1 MGAAQ
6 STPVSGELS
15 AILKNSNRPDREE
28 TISAVEI
35 RLISTSNSEIVLEN
49 DTTPERIDDLSREIR
64 AWTNT
69 GGMGDAYV
77 VNAKADGP
85 ILDDTE
91 IAFELPSAMPS
102 NFDDSSSQTASGII
116 THGLTNTNARPDDRI
131 FTVIFALTA
140 NHSTKEVIESASKK
154 MLLSSRV
161 EKLRPET
168 TDVRPSATLE
178 DLVALPGI
186 SNLIRRFDER
196 SEALRALKSGIKY
209 AFVCLSDGSIMAIET
224 GVVEAIGGSY
234 NYLQFSLPTCLKP
247 AHVEDYSS
255 GTIETNIDGT
265 ICHFECLSEGSLVP
279 LELPFN
285 GNTVLHIASP
295 ILSHILSIL
304 PASHMISKVL
314 MYSPTF
320 VMLACQLDPS
330 WVNIS
335 NVRYFISYHEHDRVH
350 IIGVD
355 SKATAHA
362 LYQSIPNQWAK
373 IAIDRYHPK
382 TKIASSGT
390 ELFTQQCE
398 AAVER
403 LRPFVKSEGLHLTT
417 PLTTSPFVIAFHHQ
431 GSIKMLG
438 SSSEDTAWKLYSHV
452 SQDCARALVDRRT
465 SEVLASYGISKW
477 TSLCEDCISQ
487 LPPVDTTVPLL
498 SATYIVAFL
507 QGNEVMAIGY
517 DTLEAARDTYNS
529 ISMSWAK
536 TLRSSAQLVSSHGHK
551 EAVQLCNDQVTSL
564 FSTRQVAPYQNSSHV
579 VALHIDPM
587 IRLIGFSSEKACQD
601 FFDVVSSTYARV
613 CMNTSENRVKIQA
626 GGDYFVELLPASE
639 TKYVVSCH
647 AKDNIYLFACASR
660 DSASRVYEVIS
671 NSYAKLVVDVAKA
684 EVVSSYGAEHFR
696 RLCESRVRDVLALNR
711 TASLYT
717 ATFVVAFTVS
727 GQVKLV
733 GLSSLL
739 SAQCLYHALLEDVTK
754 VIVYRRSL
762 KALFSEGPQE
772 DVNRCAQ
779 RVYQLGALDDGV
791 PLAFASHLVIFHIRD
806 TVVTIGF
813 SNGDAS
819 RMFYYAI
826 SKDWAKVLL
835 EGSEVLSKH
844 GRDSMIEE
852 CITSPRRDI
861 AVSLE
866 RARFLLAFHVEDSVG
881 ILGFSDEIHAFESY
895 EAISSKWAKV
905 LFNRVK
911 NEIILRKHDLANNIS
926 QLYVQDLRDF
936 VSTPLDDSWSSIVVP
951 SNYNEESE
959 ANTIPMIV
967 EAISLMRN
975 LVSLI
980 WMPRLLHP
988 DVEPL
993 IWKAVQHCKSL
1004 QNLSVNYPPPWYFG
1018 LIDLT
1023 NPLWSIAGLT
1033 SLTLENVSSPISHK
1047 HGDCI
1052 KSLFKQSAGLETLT
1066 VNNRGISGILPN
1078 TPFSRLRRLSYRTS
1092 TRDYIPLSLRPCPCL
1107 TTFLDSHPS
1116 LEDVEWFDSFPALL
1130 SDDALPS
1137 LRRLWG
1143 TDLTNGVTN
1152 ILNTPSAQKRQI
1164 ESIGRLRLSP
1174 QVFHGLSQIHAQS
1187 LLRIDVSHFPII
1199 EDIGSLADMFPNLTW
1214 LRVPSRD
1221 YRDDY
1226 ADVTTKPIM
1235 TAEWPDLI
1243 SRFDNLEVFHGVSFF
1258 MDPLDAEENL
1268 ERASYLRTHCP
1279 NLTEVDHWDSDAQMI
1294 IRISTAVNELDPHS
1308 PYCSDSRTSSEPKY
1322 LIQEVGIRNLED
1334 RYAWRADTY

>member
-6 STPVSGELS
+6 STPVSGELI
-15 AILKNSNRPDREE
+15 AILKNSNHPDREE

-35 RLISTSNSEIVLEN
+35 RLISTSNSEIVLED
-49 DTTPERIDDLSREIR
+49 DTTPECINGSSREIR

-85 ILDDTE
+85 ILDDME
-91 IAFELPSAMPS
+91 IASELPSAMPS
-102 NFDDSSSQTASGII
+102 NFDDSSSKTASGIT
-116 THGLTNTNARPDDRI
+116 THGLTNTNARPDDRK
-131 FTVIFALTA
+131 FTVFFELTA
-140 NHSTKEVIESASKK
+140 NHSTKEAIESASKK
-154 MLLSSRV
+154 MMLSSRA
-161 EKLRPET
+161 ETLRPET
-168 TDVRPSATLE
+168 IDVRPSATLE
-178 DLVALPGI
+178 DLFALPGI

-196 SEALRALKSGIKY
+196 SEALRALKYGIKY
-209 AFVCLSDGSIMAIET
+209 AFVCLSDGSIVAIET

-255 GTIETNIDGT
+255 GTIETNTDGT

-279 LELPFN
+279 LELPFD
-285 GNTVLHIASP
+285 GSTVLHVASP
-295 ILSHILSIL
+295 ILSHIISIL
-304 PASHMISKVL
+304 PASHRISKVL

-320 VMLACQLDPS
+320 HMLACQLDPS

-335 NVRYFISYHEHDRVH
+335 NVRYFVSYHEHDRVH

-373 IAIDRYHPK
+373 IVIDRYHPM

-390 ELFTQQCE
+390 EHFTQQCE
-398 AAVER
+398 AEVER

-431 GSIKMLG
+431 GLIKMLG

-517 DTLEAARDTYNS
+517 GTLEAARDTYNS

-536 TLRSSAQLVSSHGHK
+536 TLRSSSQLVSSHGHK
-551 EAVQLCNDQVTSL
+551 EAVQLCNDQVTLL

-613 CMNTSENRVKIQA
+613 CMNTSENRVKMQA
-626 GGDYFVELLPASE
+626 GGDYFVELCKRELSRHCGFSATAPA
-639 TKYVVSCH
+639 
-647 AKDNIYLFACASR
+647 R
-660 DSASRVYEVIS
+660 EV
-671 NSYAKLVVDVAKA
+671 K
-684 EVVSSYGAEHFR
+684 

-711 TASLYT
+711 TTSLYT

-733 GLSSLL
+733 GFASLL
-739 SAQCLYHALLEDVTK
+739 SAQCLYNALLEDVTK

-772 DVNRCAQ
+772 DVNRCAR

-806 TVVTIGF
+806 TVITIGF

-861 AVSLE
+861 VVSLE

-881 ILGFSDEIHAFESY
+881 LLGFSDETHAFESY

-911 NEIILRKHDLANNIS
+911 NEVIMSFGNTYS
-926 QLYVQDLRDF
+926 VQDCMD
-936 VSTPLDDSWSSIVVP
+936 
-951 SNYNEESE
+951 
-959 ANTIPMIV
+959 MIKWV
-967 EAISLMRN
+967 
-975 LVSLI
+975 
-980 WMPRLLHP
+980 
-988 DVEPL
+988 
-993 IWKAVQHCKSL
+993 
-1004 QNLSVNYPPPWYFG
+1004 
-1018 LIDLT
+1018 
-1023 NPLWSIAGLT
+1023 
-1033 SLTLENVSSPISHK
+1033 
-1047 HGDCI
+1047 
-1052 KSLFKQSAGLETLT
+1052 
-1066 VNNRGISGILPN
+1066 
-1078 TPFSRLRRLSYRTS
+1078 
-1092 TRDYIPLSLRPCPCL
+1092 
-1107 TTFLDSHPS
+1107 
-1116 LEDVEWFDSFPALL
+1116 
-1130 SDDALPS
+1130 
-1137 LRRLWG
+1137 
-1143 TDLTNGVTN
+1143 
-1152 ILNTPSAQKRQI
+1152 
-1164 ESIGRLRLSP
+1164 
-1174 QVFHGLSQIHAQS
+1174 
-1187 LLRIDVSHFPII
+1187 
-1199 EDIGSLADMFPNLTW
+1199 
-1214 LRVPSRD
+1214 
-1221 YRDDY
+1221 
-1226 ADVTTKPIM
+1226 
-1235 TAEWPDLI
+1235 
-1243 SRFDNLEVFHGVSFF
+1243 
-1258 MDPLDAEENL
+1258 
-1268 ERASYLRTHCP
+1268 
-1279 NLTEVDHWDSDAQMI
+1279 
-1294 IRISTAVNELDPHS
+1294 
-1308 PYCSDSRTSSEPKY
+1308 
-1322 LIQEVGIRNLED
+1322 
-1334 RYAWRADTY
+1334 